1 MLDEIWRQSM
11 LRPPLSWLQVA
22 ACDAAVGFRPQL
34 HAAAAIAA
42 QTEPP
47 VTEATY
53 RRLAPKPLSSAHTNL
68 GNYI

>member
-1 MLDEIWRQSM
+1 MLDEVGRRSE

-42 QTEPP
+42 QTELTCAAVDIENRKSLPF
-47 VTEATY
+47 
-53 RRLAPKPLSSAHTNL
+53 RNNL
-68 GNYI
+68 VAIGF